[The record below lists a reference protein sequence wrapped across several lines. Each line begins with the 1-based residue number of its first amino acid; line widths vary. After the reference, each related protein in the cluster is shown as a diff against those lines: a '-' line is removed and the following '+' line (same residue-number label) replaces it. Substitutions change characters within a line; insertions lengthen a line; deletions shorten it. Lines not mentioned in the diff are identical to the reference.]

1 MEKFSIALA
10 EKKLLLIAEVN
21 GSDIFRNNAF
31 VACLELLVP
40 DHSKIVSTTAVLCC
54 TCLHVLLHCKTAHS
68 ETLSKSPQRLL
79 QPWLCEPWFR
89 VPEPWQTKLGIKG
102 SLKMV
107 SHLVEIFQK
116 FYYSIPK
123 RKDKIEVF
131 EVLRSF
137 KHGYYLN
144 QQDRSHA
151 LAASTHYSSAAHLP
165 SYLRDVR
172 VLYLGQGEAQKK
184 HMIDALEY
192 FKRTAKGYGIFAK
205 CWQMCMK

>member
-1 MEKFSIALA
+1 MSSCLTPLQDCALWNTFQVTPKTA
-10 EKKLLLIAEVN
+10 PTLALRALVSGTWAMANKTGHKRVIEN
-21 GSDIFRNNAF
+21 GFPPCWN
-31 VACLELLVP
+31 V
-40 DHSKIVSTTAVLCC
+40 SKI
-54 TCLHVLLHCKTAHS
+54 
-68 ETLSKSPQRLL
+68 LL
-79 QPWLCEPWFR
+79 QY
-89 VPEPWQTKLGIKG
+89 
-102 SLKMV
+102 S
-107 SHLVEIFQK
+107 QK
-116 FYYSIPK
+116 K
-123 RKDKIEVF
+123 RQNKVF